1 MAPKTPK
8 RILWSALENLSKENF
23 EKFCHALVDR
33 PQDPRVR
40 RNRVEGKNF
49 LDVAD
54 VMISTFTGIEALK
67 VTEEILRDIG
77 CSEDADELASEAAAL
92 RSSAPDSTNASK
104 AAALRSSVLDSTN
117 EEHFVDKHRNELI
130 QRVSVVGPILDKLLM
145 EKVINHEVYA
155 EIHSKSTNQAKIRAI
170 YDGPLRAARACKDI
184 FYIILKDLEP
194 YLIRD
199 LEGN

>member
-1 MAPKTPK
+1 MAAEINKQFP
-8 RILWSALENLSKENF
+8 NLSKENF

-77 CSEDADELASEAAAL
+77 CSEDADELGKHPPAVSNPAYHPAAH
-92 RSSAPDSTNASK
+92 K
-104 AAALRSSVLDSTN
+104 
-117 EEHFVDKHRNELI
+117 EHFVDKHRNELI

-155 EIHSKSTNQAKIRAI
+155 EIHSKSTNQAKIRAV

>member
-92 RSSAPDSTNASK
+92 RSSAPDSTN
-104 AAALRSSVLDSTN
+104 

-155 EIHSKSTNQAKIRAI
+155 EIHSKSTNQAKIRAV

>member
-77 CSEDADELASEAAAL
+77 CSEDADELGK
-92 RSSAPDSTNASK
+92 R
-104 AAALRSSVLDSTN
+104 LDRFSLCGIRKKQ
-117 EEHFVDKHRNELI
+117 EHFVDKHRNELI

-155 EIHSKSTNQAKIRAI
+155 EIHSKSTNQAKIRAV